1 MDEQIIQDI
10 LTEVFSS
17 LEPLDAQTRAALCR
31 IAARCCRKS
40 FTTIRG
46 TIPRPQFEGR
56 IEGKR
61 KANRR
66 SGFATAHPERIDRA
80 ERSKA
85 ERFQA
90 ERSKAERTKRARRG
104 KNRRRKNRRLI
115 VRA

>member
-66 SGFATAHPERIDRA
+66 SGFATAHPARIDHA
-80 ERSKA
+80 ERSK
-85 ERFQA
+85 E
-90 ERSKAERTKRARRG
+90 ERTKRARRG
-104 KNRRRKNRRLI
+104 KNRRRTNRRLI